1 MVYVLLRIFNL
12 LHYRVL
18 ESLMSYVDQ
27 CEKLYVDHEE
37 LKEELERLKSILL
50 DAGAKTHQC
59 YSLHKWYCE
68 NGERDESNL

>member
-1 MVYVLLRIFNL
+1 
-12 LHYRVL
+12 
-18 ESLMSYVDQ
+18 MSYVDQ

>member
-37 LKEELERLKSILL
+37 LKEELERLKDEIAALKKE
-50 DAGAKTHQC
+50 AARK
-59 YSLHKWYCE
+59 E
-68 NGERDESNL
+68 NESNL